1 MENNDIIKINTNNLK
16 IIALVLYS
24 IFTRLWHIC
33 HIYIY
38 SSDFPVA
45 LSPSGIVLYSG
56 ILFRGGILS

>member
-38 SSDFPVA
+38 IVAIFPWHLVLVA
-45 LSPSGIVLYSG
+45 LSYIVAFCSVVA
-56 ILFRGGILS
+56 F